1 MRPVVLCFSGLDP
14 SGGAGL
20 QADIEAIAALGGH
33 AAVICTALTVQ
44 DSQRVY
50 GFEAV
55 SADLIRRQAEAVLA
69 DLPVAAIKLGM
80 LGSGAIADV
89 IGALLELHPQI
100 PVVLDP
106 VLAANSGG
114 SLASDDLAQGLFRL
128 FPQATVITPNSVE
141 ARRLA
146 ETASLHDSIT
156 ALQARGARHIL
167 LKGGHEAGDRIL
179 NRLYGPDGLM
189 AESLTP
195 RLTGEFHGSGC
206 TLASALAAGL
216 AAGLP
221 LTEAVKEAEAFVAQA
236 LARADRP
243 RTQGQFLPVR
253 ITSEGRTEAGFCA
266 ATVPTGKKAPTGAET
281 PT

>member
-33 AAVICTALTVQ
+33 AAVVCTALTVQ
-44 DSQRVY
+44 DSQRVH
-50 GFEAV
+50 GFEPVA
-55 SADLIRRQAEAVLA
+55 STLIRRQAEAVLA
-69 DLPVAAIKLGM
+69 DLPVGAIKLGM

-89 IGALLELHPQI
+89 VAALLDRHPRL

-114 SLASDDLAQGLFRL
+114 SLAADDLAQGLLRL
-128 FPQATVITPNSVE
+128 FPRATILTPNSLE

-146 ETASLHDSIT
+146 ETDDLTT
-156 ALQARGARHIL
+156 AVSRLAELGARHLL
-167 LKGGHEAGDRIL
+167 LKGGHEPGPQLI
-179 NRLYGPDGLM
+179 NRLYRGSALLR
-189 AESLTP
+189 ESRTP
-195 RLTGEFHGSGC
+195 RLPGEYHGSGC

-216 AAGLP
+216 AAGLA
-221 LTEAVKEAEAFVAQA
+221 LEEAVARAEAFVAEA

-243 RTQGQFLPVR
+243 RAQGQFLPVR
-253 ITSEGRTEAGFCA
+253 IKPS
-266 ATVPTGKKAPTGAET
+266 
-281 PT
+281 

>member
-33 AAVICTALTVQ
+33 AAVVCTALTVQ

-55 SADLIRRQAEAVLA
+55 SPALVRQQAEAVLA

-89 IGALLELHPQI
+89 IAGLLAAHPAL

-114 SLASDDLAQGLFRL
+114 NLADDDLAQALFRL
-128 FPQATVITPNSVE
+128 FPRATLVTPNTVE
-141 ARRLA
+141 ARRLSGTDDLDA
-146 ETASLHDSIT
+146 AVQ
-156 ALQARGARHIL
+156 ALLALGAVQVL
-167 LKGGHEAGDRIL
+167 LKGGHEPGTEIL
-179 NRLYGPDGLM
+179 NRLYSARGLQS
-189 AESLTP
+189 ESRCP
-195 RLTGEFHGSGC
+195 RLHGEYHGSGC
-206 TLASALAAGL
+206 TLASAIAAGL

-221 LTEAVKEAEAFVAQA
+221 LQAAITRAEAFVATA

-243 RTQGQFLPVR
+243 HADGQFLPLRV
-253 ITSEGRTEAGFCA
+253 
-266 ATVPTGKKAPTGAET
+266 T
-281 PT
+281 PS

>member
-20 QADIEAIAALGGH
+20 QADIETIAALGGH

-55 SADLIRRQAEAVLA
+55 SAELVRRQAEAVLS

-80 LGSGAIADV
+80 LGSAAIAEA
-89 IGALLELHPQI
+89 IGALLKQNPHI

-114 SLASDDLAQGLFRL
+114 NLAHDDLAQGLLRL
-128 FPQATVITPNSVE
+128 FAFATVVTPNSVE

-146 ETASLHDSIT
+146 HTDDMEAAIKFLL
-156 ALQARGARHIL
+156 AQRAKAIL
-167 LKGGHEAGDRIL
+167 LKGGHEPGTTIL
-179 NRLYGPDGLM
+179 NQLYSAHGLLHQ
-189 AESLTP
+189 SQTP
-195 RLTGEFHGSGC
+195 RLDGEFHGSGC
-206 TLASALAAGL
+206 TLAAALALGL
-216 AAGLP
+216 ARGQNLVDAI
-221 LTEAVKEAEAFVAQA
+221 ASAEAFVALA
-236 LARADRP
+236 LQNADRP
-243 RTQGQFLPVR
+243 HAEGQFLPR
-253 ITSEGRTEAGFCA
+253 R
-266 ATVPTGKKAPTGAET
+266 VPLT
-281 PT
+281 PTLPQREREL

>member
-20 QADIEAIAALGGH
+20 QADIEAIAAMGGH
-33 AAVICTALTVQ
+33 AAVVCTALTVQ

-55 SADLIRRQAEAVLA
+55 SPELIRQQAAAVLK

-80 LGSGAIADV
+80 LGSGAIAGV
-89 IGALLELHPQI
+89 VESVLLANPHI

-114 SLASDDLAQGLFRL
+114 NLANDDLAQGLLRL
-128 FPQATVITPNSVE
+128 FPLATIITPNSPE

-146 ETASLHDSIT
+146 ETDDLPASIQRLH
-156 ALQARGARHIL
+156 ALGARHIL
-167 LKGGHEAGDRIL
+167 LKGGHEEGDIIVNTL
-179 NRLYGPDGLM
+179 HGPDGVL
-189 AESLTP
+189 AESRTP
-195 RLTGEFHGSGC
+195 RLAGEFHGSGC

-216 AAGLP
+216 AAGHALA
-221 LTEAVKEAEAFVAQA
+221 ESVQHAEAFVAHA
-236 LARADRP
+236 LGRADRP
-243 RTQGQFLPVR
+243 RNDGQFLPVR
-253 ITSEGRTEAGFCA
+253 
-266 ATVPTGKKAPTGAET
+266 VT
-281 PT
+281 P